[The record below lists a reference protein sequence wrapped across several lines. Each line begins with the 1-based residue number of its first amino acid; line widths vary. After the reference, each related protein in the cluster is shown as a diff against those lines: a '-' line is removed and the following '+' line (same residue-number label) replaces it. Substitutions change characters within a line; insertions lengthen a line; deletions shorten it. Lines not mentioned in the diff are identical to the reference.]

1 MDSIRTENRRV
12 ANIHTAEFTPMK
24 VGGKPNGEVLQLND
38 AKPTGSGFYVF
49 RMMPGTTSI
58 AHRHNGDEEFLMI
71 EGDLTDHDGT
81 EYGPGD
87 LVWLKDG
94 TEHFSTTRG
103 GCLMVVHA
111 SVLEDLPD
119 R

>member
-1 MDSIRTENRRV
+1 MDPIKNDHRRV
-12 ANIHTAEFTPMK
+12 ANIHTAEFMPIDTDGVPD
-24 VGGKPNGEVLQLND
+24 GEVLQLND
-38 AKPTGSGFYVF
+38 ARPLGAGFYVY
-49 RMMPGTTSI
+49 RMASGTKSV
-58 AHRHNGDEEFLMI
+58 AHRHKGDEEFLII

-94 TEHFSTTRG
+94 TEHHSTTKG
-103 GCLMVVHA
+103 GCLIAVYA
-111 SVLEDLPD
+111 DIPQDFPD